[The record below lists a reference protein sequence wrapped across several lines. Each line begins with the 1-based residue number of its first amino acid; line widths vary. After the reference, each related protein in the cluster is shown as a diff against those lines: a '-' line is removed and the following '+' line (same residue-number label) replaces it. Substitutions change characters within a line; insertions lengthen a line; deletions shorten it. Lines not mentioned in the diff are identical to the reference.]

1 MLLYSLHPNFIKIMK
16 KLILIITAVLFASS
30 VAFAQTT
37 AGTEVTGDKRTAL
50 VTAIEKA
57 HKQLSTLS
65 ANFTQ
70 EKKSSLL
77 TEKVTQKGKMM
88 YKSPKQL
95 RWEYTSP
102 KATTVIFTNG
112 KVLLKTDKGTVSN
125 PNKMLGEMGNMIIN
139 TINGTFLK
147 DNADFNARYYKDK
160 SGNITAVL
168 TPLNKKIKTYYKN
181 ITITLNGSSHL
192 ADKVVLNEANG
203 DVTTIIFSDK
213 KTNTTLSDT
222 LFK

>member
-1 MLLYSLHPNFIKIMK
+1 MK

-30 VAFAQTT
+30 VVLAQTT
-37 AGTEVTGDKRTAL
+37 AGTEVTGEKRTAL

-112 KVLLKTDKGTVSN
+112 KVLLKTDKGTACISVSAMWYAVA
-125 PNKMLGEMGNMIIN
+125 MLNSHALSEEQEFALTAYYYYYHAAENY
-139 TINGTFLK
+139 NG
-147 DNADFNARYYKDK
+147 
-160 SGNITAVL
+160 
-168 TPLNKKIKTYYKN
+168 
-181 ITITLNGSSHL
+181 
-192 ADKVVLNEANG
+192 
-203 DVTTIIFSDK
+203 
-213 KTNTTLSDT
+213 
-222 LFK
+222 